1 VTVVQDDIRSL
12 DPIATFADA
21 VDNMIAI
28 NLLQEE
34 LLMMGQPYSDADL
47 IIQHSNKMPN
57 TENFRA
63 LKMEFIDCDVSQF
76 STSRPSLTHT
86 QPNPS
91 HLRIR
96 KTWDE
101 YCHRIQRFNASDPM
115 NQPKSALSAKMQIEE
130 VKVLAAGEV
139 KALAASEEPLEAMM
153 RRIISEYKA
162 QAPAANRAYPSRSNH
177 DRSNLGIERD
187 AYKRGRN
194 DERAARPPYQDRQ
207 TSQPSYQTRDRAR
220 QPYLPPTLTV
230 PTRQPQRPNTGR
242 GSGRSDPR
250 AHQRSGTQGRFN
262 PHPQERKAFGA
273 TGEENDDD
281 DDFSDLA
288 YPRVFSA
295 SAHSD
300 HDNWYEDEG
309 EDCYAMMGR
318 RDYDFAA
325 LNDDE
330 EDQA

>member
-1 VTVVQDDIRSL
+1 VVTVVQDDICSL

-28 NLLQEE
+28 NLLQED

-47 IIQHSNKMPN
+47 IIQHSHKMPN

-153 RRIISEYKA
+153 RRIISE
-162 QAPAANRAYPSRSNH
+162 
-177 DRSNLGIERD
+177 
-187 AYKRGRN
+187 
-194 DERAARPPYQDRQ
+194 
-207 TSQPSYQTRDRAR
+207 
-220 QPYLPPTLTV
+220 
-230 PTRQPQRPNTGR
+230 
-242 GSGRSDPR
+242 
-250 AHQRSGTQGRFN
+250 
-262 PHPQERKAFGA
+262 
-273 TGEENDDD
+273 
-281 DDFSDLA
+281 
-288 YPRVFSA
+288 
-295 SAHSD
+295 
-300 HDNWYEDEG
+300 
-309 EDCYAMMGR
+309 
-318 RDYDFAA
+318 
-325 LNDDE
+325 
-330 EDQA
+330 